1 MSSPPPEAA
10 APLPPRGAGARGSK
24 PTCVGLDG
32 PRSGSLWR
40 PCGLQSTPAARR
52 SRFRGVCLALG
63 LAALA
68 SSTRAD
74 AVDALREFARD
85 AKTGRAAFTQVVT
98 SPDGAKKKTSSG
110 SFEFA
115 RPDRFRFNYS
125 KPFEQLIVADG
136 HKVWLYDL
144 DLNQVTV
151 RAMSQAL
158 GATPASL
165 LAGGAMDKDFELVNA
180 PAKDGLDWVQAT
192 PRQKEGAT
200 VQTLRIGFRGKTLA
214 ALEIVDAFGQRSLLQ
229 FSAVEL
235 NPKLADETFRFVP
248 PKGADVIESR

>member
-1 MSSPPPEAA
+1 M
-10 APLPPRGAGARGSK
+10 
-24 PTCVGLDG
+24 T
-32 PRSGSLWR
+32 
-40 PCGLQSTPAARR
+40 QSR
-52 SRFRGVCLALG
+52 LALFG
-63 LAALA
+63 WGVVLSMSA
-68 SSTRAD
+68 SAVQAD
-74 AVDALREFARD
+74 PLETLRDFTRD
-85 AKTGRAAFTQVVT
+85 AKTGRANFSQTVSA
-98 SPDGAKKKTSSG
+98 PDGLKKKTSSG

-115 RPDRFRFNYS
+115 RPDRFRFSYT
-125 KPFEQLIVADG
+125 KPFEQQIVADG

-151 RAMSQAL
+151 RAMSAAL

-165 LAGGAMDKDFELVNA
+165 LAGSAMDKDFDLSNA
-180 PAKDGLDWVQAT
+180 QPKDGLDWVQAT

-248 PKGADVIESR
+248 PKGVDVIESR